1 MCPRGLDIDKLPKVV
16 CPQKLN
22 QICPGRMKPSGDIDH
37 ENLAVERFDFWQQ
50 GEKLVVRESDWFFGQ
65 DMFAGI
71 DCGLDLRG
79 VEVGR
84 RCYDQSVNILGLNEF
99 RLIGLWPGE
108 GSAGSLESG
117 IAAADGGSFRVVESD
132 WVKSRN
138 FQAGIDQFQP
148 AMTKPK
154 DADSDRRLLFRQGG
168 SLARQNKRGGNCAS
182 HGAACRGGKAAE
194 EIASRDVIRQ
204 RFR

>member
-1 MCPRGLDIDKLPKVV
+1 MICKMACAGHFGQVWVQVHEQIPEMIAVFREPVARPGGVKHPVVPASGGALRMCPRGLDIDKLPKVV

-37 ENLAVERFDFWQQ
+37 EDLAVEGFDFRQQ

-84 RCYDQSVNILGLNEF
+84 RCYDQSVNIFGLNEF
-99 RLIGLWPGE
+99 RLIGL
-108 GSAGSLESG
+108 
-117 IAAADGGSFRVVESD
+117 
-132 WVKSRN
+132 
-138 FQAGIDQFQP
+138 
-148 AMTKPK
+148 
-154 DADSDRRLLFRQGG
+154 
-168 SLARQNKRGGNCAS
+168 
-182 HGAACRGGKAAE
+182 
-194 EIASRDVIRQ
+194 
-204 RFR
+204 